1 MRRDVVARR
10 PDPELAGVHWAR
22 TSREPHVPRPPL
34 GDDMDVDLA
43 VVGGGYTGL
52 SIARAAAQEGASV
65 AVFEAGRVGNGASGR
80 NGGFVVPH
88 FPGPI
93 RVSDVVR
100 ILGKRKGEA
109 LAALVAEGP
118 SRVMELVDRYQ
129 IAADAEQNGWIQP
142 AHSERSAAKVRA
154 VFEDWRAFGAP
165 VRWLD
170 RGAVRAETGSTTY
183 LAGWTRANGAMV
195 NPTALARGLARAA
208 ANEGVRIFEESAVE
222 AVADD
227 GGRPVLTVNGHR
239 VSARVMALA
248 TNGYT
253 GGLVPG
259 AERSLIPVNLFHT
272 FTAPLPEETRARIMP
287 GRACFTDIRKSGGFA
302 RYDRDGR
309 LISGGAVFAPAK
321 GPRAGIA
328 HARRRMRDIFPDL
341 GEPAI
346 EAWWHGFCA
355 TTDNNLP
362 RVQRL
367 APNVFSLAG
376 YMTRGVS
383 MSINAGEALGR
394 ALAGRGTLEDV
405 PLEVAEGP
413 VTIPLQPFKARA
425 ARLVFPLYVAMDRA
439 GLS

>member
-10 PDPELAGVHWAR
+10 PDAGLGGVHWAR
-22 TSREPHVPRPPL
+22 VSREPHVARPPIA
-34 GDDMDVDLA
+34 GDLEVDLA

-52 SIARAAAQEGASV
+52 SIARAAAEEGASV
-65 AVFEAGRVGNGASGR
+65 AVFEAGRIGNGASGR

-93 RVSDVVR
+93 RVSDVVA
-100 ILGKRKGEA
+100 ILGRRKGEA
-109 LAALVAEGP
+109 LAALVTEGP
-118 SRVMELVDRYQ
+118 DRVMALVRRYQ
-129 IAADAEQNGWIQP
+129 IAADAEANGWIQP

-165 VRWLD
+165 VRWLG
-170 RGAVRAETGSTTY
+170 REEIRRQTGSSTY

-195 NPTALARGLARAA
+195 NPAALARGLARAA
-208 ANEGVRIFEESAVE
+208 ANAGVLLFEGSTVE

-239 VSARVMALA
+239 VRARTMALA
-248 TNGYT
+248 TNGHT
-253 GGLVPG
+253 GGLLPG

-287 GRACFTDIRKSGGFA
+287 ERVPFTDIRKSGGFA

-309 LISGGAVFAPAK
+309 LISGGAVFALAK
-321 GPRAGIA
+321 GPRADIA
-328 HARRRMRDIFPDL
+328 HARRRMADIFPDL
-341 GEPAI
+341 GEPPI
-346 EAWWHGFCA
+346 EAWWHGYCA

-367 APNVFSLAG
+367 APGVFSLAG

-394 ALAGRGTLEDV
+394 VLGGRGTLEDV

-413 VTIPLQPFKARA
+413 VTVRLQPFKARA
-425 ARLVFPLYVAMDRA
+425 ARLVFPVFAAMDRA